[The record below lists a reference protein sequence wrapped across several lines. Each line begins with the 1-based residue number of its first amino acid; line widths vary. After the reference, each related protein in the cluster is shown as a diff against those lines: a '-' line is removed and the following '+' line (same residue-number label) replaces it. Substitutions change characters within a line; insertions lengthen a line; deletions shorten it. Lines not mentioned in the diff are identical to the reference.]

1 MNGTTNFM
9 LCKMEDE
16 GAEYEAALSEAQ
28 ALGYAEADPTADV
41 EGHDVQ
47 AKIALLTKLAFGK
60 TVPFETI
67 PTTGISKI
75 GKVDFEYA
83 RSLKSTIKLLGTA
96 SSNADGSLAVFVS
109 PTIVP
114 LSSPLSSAKGP
125 GNMVLINSDNLTCST
140 FAGPGAGRFPT
151 ANSVLN
157 DLIRLSLSQTALDND
172 YLARFYIR
180 IKCSDGL
187 GIVRAVGEAA
197 ELTGVSIHAILQNPI
212 TNPNNVDFVVTTET
226 VKLSQGG
233 LGGRGGS
240 PAAWSAADPIA
251 GDSRTYRTSG
261 GQDGKAGVR
270 GCDGSPGLD
279 GRCGLPGS
287 LEYRIVDV
295 ERRSFKSY
303 SSLFDLS
310 LCPLRHEQFISSTGV
325 FEPGQVVG
333 VRDIRLTNLS
343 QMASPKRATD
353 GHGIRLQI
361 ANNGLVERGPS
372 SYYLLPDAISF
383 VEVVSIPQVL
393 TFKILPAACPA
404 VGSQLRMSASVDFE
418 VFCTRTCRPV
428 RGAGA
433 LSHPLTVQYPVAL
446 SLSGGKSCLH
456 GRSLPVVMR
465 ITNRSKAAMG
475 SPRLVRVQLKLA
487 LPSPRPPAEPD
498 KSKVRFILHGPDL
511 TEAQDFQFSEP
522 INLDIGHVDP
532 HSDLFITGEI
542 LIEAESGILCYQKLA
557 LVASLKIG
565 DIDFPMDVPRVRTIQ
580 TEMHSFCVAQAPL
593 ALVAPLPAPF
603 PAPAAPVLC
612 LVTNC
617 ETT

>member
-1 MNGTTNFM
+1 MGYQGLEGLSATKESKGSDGNFGGHGGNGGDGGN
-9 LCKMEDE
+9 
-16 GAEYEAALSEAQ
+16 G
-28 ALGYAEADPTADV
+28 
-41 EGHDVQ
+41 GHGGDGGNI
-47 AKIALLTKLAFGK
+47 KITVNSDHIDTLTM
-60 TVPFETI
+60 I
-67 PTTGISKI
+67 QS
-75 GKVDFEYA
+75 VDF
-83 RSLKSTIKLLGTA
+83 SG
-96 SSNADGSLAVFVS
+96 GS
-109 PTIVP
+109 
-114 LSSPLSSAKGP
+114 G
-125 GNMVLINSDNLTCST
+125 GC
-140 FAGPGAGRFPT
+140 GGRGG
-151 ANSVLN
+151 SGG
-157 DLIRLSLSQTALDND
+157 
-172 YLARFYIR
+172 
-180 IKCSDGL
+180 K
-187 GIVRAVGEAA
+187 
-197 ELTGVSIHAILQNPI
+197 
-212 TNPNNVDFVVTTET
+212 
-226 VKLSQGG
+226 GG

-372 SYYLLPDAISF
+372 SSYLLPDAISF
-383 VEVVSIPQVL
+383 GEVVSIPQVL
-393 TFKILPAACPA
+393 TFKIRPAACPA

-433 LSHPLTVQYPVAL
+433 LSHPRTVQYPVAL

-465 ITNRSKAAMG
+465 ITNRSRAAMG
-475 SPRLVRVQLKLA
+475 S
-487 LPSPRPPAEPD
+487 SP
-498 KSKVRFILHGPDL
+498 
-511 TEAQDFQFSEP
+511 
-522 INLDIGHVDP
+522 
-532 HSDLFITGEI
+532 
-542 LIEAESGILCYQKLA
+542 C
-557 LVASLKIG
+557 
-565 DIDFPMDVPRVRTIQ
+565 
-580 TEMHSFCVAQAPL
+580 QAPSLSLNPNPNPNPTSSL
-593 ALVAPLPAPF
+593 AP
-603 PAPAAPVLC
+603 
-612 LVTNC
+612 
-617 ETT
+617 